1 MSLTFCNVHFT
12 QQPQSVVYISGSLLK
27 KLKLKGKKKVNL
39 RLGGDKINAD
49 LRPIQRSGN
58 HLYLASGVR
67 RGIRVPKTGSIFL
80 RSLAPKDEVQIGPLI
95 GVLSD
100 GPTSSLSQPFGSRT
114 GFIKQLLH
122 EGGKISYIFAFTPKD
137 INWQDE
143 TVNGFFLTESGSSF
157 YRKRVPLPDVVYNR
171 LPSRKAETTQ
181 PIQQL
186 RERFIR
192 RRIPFFNWS
201 FFDKA
206 DIYRLLE
213 NDLIAGKHVPES
225 ITGPTPEQIKD
236 MLERH
241 SIVYY
246 KPSGGSLGNG
256 IYRISYVPQNGYFV
270 RYRKKTGNALQ
281 RYASFNSLMRTMQ
294 QRHGRGLRSYVV
306 QQGIRLVEI
315 DGCPIDFRFHMHKNG
330 RNQWDVVGIGAK
342 KAGKGSVTTHIKN
355 GGSLLTPQ
363 QALTRAFGARGEE
376 VLQRAKRTAILLA
389 ESIELHHEHLIGELG
404 FDLGIDKDEKVWMF
418 EANAKP
424 GRSIFKHPQLK
435 AEGKASVQHILE
447 HCMFLSKFHRREEA

>member
-12 QQPQSVVYISGSLLK
+12 QQPQSIVYVSGSLLK
-27 KLKLKGKKKVNL
+27 KLKLSGKKKVNL
-39 RLGGDKINAD
+39 RLGAD
-49 LRPIQRSGN
+49 RIYASVKPIRKPGN

-80 RSLAPKDEVQIGPLI
+80 RSLNQNDEVQIGPLI

-100 GPTSSLSQPFGSRT
+100 GPTSSAQQPFGSRT
-114 GFIKQLLH
+114 GFIKSLLR
-122 EGGKISYIFAFTPKD
+122 EGSRMCYIFAFTPRD

-143 TVNGFFLTESGSSF
+143 TVNGFFLNESGSF
-157 YRKRVPLPDVVYNR
+157 YRQRVPLPDVVYNR
-171 LPSRKAETTQ
+171 LPSRRAETTTS
-181 PIQQL
+181 IHQL

-201 FFDKA
+201 FFNKS

-213 NDLIAGKHVPES
+213 HDAAVNRYVPES
-225 ITGPTPEQIKD
+225 IINPTGDQIKD

-256 IYRISYVPQNGYFV
+256 IYRISYVPQSGYFV
-270 RYRKKTGNALQ
+270 RYRKKSGNALQ
-281 RYASFNSLMRTMQ
+281 KFGSFGALMRTLQ
-294 QRHGRGLRSYVV
+294 RRHGHGLRSYVV
-306 QQGIRLVEI
+306 QQGIRLIEV

-330 RNQWDVVGIGAK
+330 RNQWAVVGIGAK

-363 QALTRAFGARGEE
+363 QALTRAFGAKGEE
-376 VLQRAKRTAILLA
+376 VLRRAKQVAVTLA
-389 ESIELHHEHLIGELG
+389 ESIERHHEHLIGELG
-404 FDLGIDKDEKVWMF
+404 FDLGIDKDENIWMF

-435 AEGKASVQHILE
+435 VEGRASIQHILD
-447 HCMFLSKFHRREEA
+447 HCMYLSKFRRREEA